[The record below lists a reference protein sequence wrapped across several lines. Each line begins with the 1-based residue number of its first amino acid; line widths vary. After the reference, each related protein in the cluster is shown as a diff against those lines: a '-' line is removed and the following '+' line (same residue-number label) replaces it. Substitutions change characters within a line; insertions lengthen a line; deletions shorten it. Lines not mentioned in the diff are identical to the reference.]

1 MPKIQS
7 MKKIIFLL
15 FLSCSV
21 FRLMAQSDMDE
32 ALAYQY
38 YQQADYEKA
47 SVLLEKLFNQTK
59 NDGYF
64 ELYFNSL
71 IKIKKYGEA
80 EALLKK
86 LLKQYPQKTQ
96 YAVAL
101 GRVYQEN
108 GRIAEANKIFQ
119 EAIANTPKDEN
130 KFRELANNF
139 YRFEAYDMAIAAFL
153 QGRKLLGD
161 EQLFTYEL
169 LSVYRF
175 KKDKQALIQEY
186 VNALAGNPQLIAQAQ
201 NVLASVFESNSDYQ
215 LLQTALLKKIQK
227 EPQTEVYTELLIW
240 QFIQQQEYEMALRQ
254 LIAQDKRTK
263 GDGMLLY
270 NTANTFMA
278 NKAYTTAIKAYEYIL
293 TKGAEADIYLP
304 AKIELIN
311 AKYQLAINGK
321 FEKPAIQALANEYE
335 AILTQYGKTPQSLY
349 ALQKLANLQAY
360 YLNDLKKAEATL
372 EEALKIPR
380 ILPSDLAQL
389 KMDLGDIYVLTKQPW
404 EAILV
409 YEQVA
414 KQFENQPMGNEA
426 RYRSARLSFYQG
438 NFKYAKSQADVLK
451 ASTSQLI
458 ANDALNLSLLISDNL
473 QSKNDSLALQ
483 MYADAEMLQF
493 MNRSGDAL
501 TKLDSI
507 DVAFPNNSL
516 TDDILMAKAKIYIK
530 TSDLDKA
537 VAILKELIATH
548 TESIWIDDALFT
560 LADLYDKKLD
570 KPEEAKKLYQ
580 QLMNDYPG
588 SMFNAEARK
597 RFRNIRGD
605 NVGT

>member
-1 MPKIQS
+1 MS
-7 MKKIIFLL
+7 LMKKLILL
-15 FLSCSV
+15 IFLSCSSLL
-21 FRLMAQSDMDE
+21 LMAQDDVDE

-47 SVLLEKLFNQTK
+47 AVLLEKLFNKTK

-64 ELYFNSL
+64 ELYFTAL
-71 IKIKKYGEA
+71 IKIKKYNEA
-80 EALLKK
+80 ESFLKR
-86 LLKQYPQKTQ
+86 LVKQYPQKAQ
-96 YAVAL
+96 YAIAL

-108 GRIAEANKIFQ
+108 GRTAEANKIFQ
-119 EAIANTPKDEN
+119 ETINNAPKDEN
-130 KFRELANNF
+130 KFRELANSF
-139 YRFEAYDMAIAAFL
+139 YRFEAYDMAVTAFL
-153 QGRKLLGD
+153 QGRKLFGD
-161 EQLFTYEL
+161 EQLFLYEL
-169 LSVYRF
+169 LSIYRF

-186 VNALAGNPQLIAQAQ
+186 INALASNPQLLPQAQ
-201 NVLASVFESNSDYQ
+201 IVLASVFESNTDYQ

-227 EPQTEVYTELLIW
+227 DPQAEIYTELLIW
-240 QFIQQQEYEMALRQ
+240 QFIQQQDYEMALRQ

-263 GDGMLLY
+263 GDGNLLY
-270 NTANTFMA
+270 NTANTFVA

-293 TKGAEADIYLP
+293 TKGPETELYLP
-304 AKIELIN
+304 AKIELVN
-311 AKYQLAINGK
+311 AKYQLAISGK
-321 FEKPAIQALANEYE
+321 FEKPAIQALADEYQG
-335 AILTQYGKTPQSLY
+335 ILTQYGTTSQSLY
-349 ALQKLANLQAY
+349 ALQRLAYLQAY

-372 EEALKIPR
+372 EEGLKIPR
-380 ILPSDLAQL
+380 VSQTDLAQL

-414 KQFENQPMGNEA
+414 KQFENQPLGNEA
-426 RYRSARLSFYQG
+426 KYRSARLFFYVG
-438 NFKYAKSQADVLK
+438 DFKYAKSQADVLK

-493 MNRSGDAL
+493 MNQTNQAL

-507 DVAFPNNSL
+507 DIAFPNNSL
-516 TDDILMAKAKIYIK
+516 TDDILMSKAKIYIK

-537 VAILKELIATH
+537 VNMLKELIATH
-548 TESIWIDDALFT
+548 SESIWIDDALFT
-560 LADLYDKKLD
+560 LADLYEKRLNN
-570 KPEEAKKLYQ
+570 PEEAKKLYQ

>member
-1 MPKIQS
+1 
-7 MKKIIFLL
+7 MKKIILLL
-15 FLSCSV
+15 FLSCSF
-21 FRLMAQSDMDE
+21 FRLLAQNDMDE

-71 IKIKKYGEA
+71 IKIKKYSEA

-86 LLKQYPQKTQ
+86 LIKQYPQKTQ

-119 EAIANTPKDEN
+119 DAIASTPKDEN

-161 EQLFTYEL
+161 EQLFMYEL

-186 VNALAGNPQLIAQAQ
+186 VNALPANPQLIAQAQ

-227 EPQTEVYTELLIW
+227 EPQTEIYTELLIW
-240 QFIQQQEYEMALRQ
+240 QYIQQQEYEMALRQ

-293 TKGAEADIYLP
+293 TKGTETDIYLP

-321 FEKPAIQALANEYE
+321 FEKPAIQALADEYQ
-335 AILTQYGKTPQSLY
+335 AILAQYGKTPQSLY

-380 ILPSDLAQL
+380 ISPSDLAQL

-473 QSKNDSLALQ
+473 QNKNDSLALQ

-493 MNRSGDAL
+493 MNRSAEAL

-507 DVAFPNNSL
+507 DIAYPNNSL
-516 TDDILMAKAKIYIK
+516 IDDILMAKAKIYIK

-537 VAILKELIATH
+537 VNMLKELIATH
-548 TESIWIDDALFT
+548 SDSIWIDDALFT